1 MAAITALVLFASA
14 APSPIYPLYQQL
26 WGFSSFTLTL
36 IFAVYVI
43 ALLSM
48 LLTVGSISD
57 HIGRRPVLLAGISVL
72 ILAMVTF
79 AFADGVGTLM
89 AARVLQGIAT
99 GAILGAL
106 SATMLDLQ
114 PDEQTGAMAN
124 GAAPGIGLSSGVIV
138 AGIFV
143 EYVPDPRVI
152 IYVLTAIALA
162 GALLVVLWLPE
173 TSPRVGFDDRRHLA
187 TTIAPRASVPSAV
200 APVFFAGV
208 PVMLATWSLGGM
220 QLSLGSSVVARIL
233 GITNHAAAGAALG
246 VFFIVAAVAA
256 VTTSSMDPGPKR
268 AVGLL
273 ALFVGVLT
281 TLGGAL
287 SASTPVYL
295 VGSGIAGIGFGTAF
309 VAVVALLGAATPRE
323 ERGRVFAAVF
333 VGSYL
338 GFSIPAVI
346 AGAATGHFGLR
357 TTYIGYSVYV
367 IVLVVLAAIS
377 AVLVGRRA
385 RRTPRNRDHIDEF
398 VEPDEVAGVASCA
411 QPIVSTTFPV
421 AVRPSRLARASTACS
436 RPKV

>member
-1 MAAITALVLFASA
+1 MTSARLSASTAPFWCVSAITALVLFASA

-43 ALLSM
+43 ALLTM

-57 HIGRRPVLLAGISVL
+57 HVGRRPVLLAGISVL
-72 ILAMVTF
+72 ILAMVAF
-79 AFADGVGTLM
+79 ALADGVATLM
-89 AARVLQGIAT
+89 VARVVQGIAT

-124 GAAPGIGLSSGVIV
+124 GAAPGVGLSSGVIV

-152 IYVLTAIALA
+152 IYVLTGVALA
-162 GALLVVLWLPE
+162 AALVVVLWLPE
-173 TSPRVGFDDRRHLA
+173 TSPRVGFDDRRHVVS
-187 TTIAPRASVPSAV
+187 TIAPRASVPSVV

-233 GITNHAAAGAALG
+233 GITNHAAAGAALA
-246 VFFIVAAVAA
+246 VFFVVAAIAAVAS
-256 VTTSSMDPGPKR
+256 SSMDPEPKR
-268 AVGLL
+268 AVGLV

-281 TLGGAL
+281 TLTGAL

-295 VGSGIAGIGFGTAF
+295 IGSGIAGIGFGTAF
-309 VAVVALLGAATPRE
+309 VAVVALLGAVTPAD

-338 GFSIPAVI
+338 GFSIPAVV
-346 AGAATGHFGLR
+346 AGASTGHFGLR
-357 TTYIGYSVYV
+357 TTYIGYSIYV
-367 IVLVVLAAIS
+367 IALVVLAGIS
-377 AVLVGRRA
+377 AALVARRA
-385 RRTPRNRDHIDEF
+385 RRTSLHRDDGDEI
-398 VEPDEVAGVASCA
+398 VEADEVIGVASVEA
-411 QPIVSTTFPV
+411 GVVSV
-421 AVRPSRLARASTACS
+421 CGSRDE
-436 RPKV
+436 